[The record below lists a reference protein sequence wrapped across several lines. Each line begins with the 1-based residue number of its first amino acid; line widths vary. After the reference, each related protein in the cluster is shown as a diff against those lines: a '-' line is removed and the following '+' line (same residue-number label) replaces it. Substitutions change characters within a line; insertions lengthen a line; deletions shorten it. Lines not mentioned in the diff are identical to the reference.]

1 MTLNETI
8 LSAFELLSRDSE
20 FAGVVD
26 LGELRQF
33 VWTRYKIKPVELG
46 KWLAVMQTKKE
57 LESVIVGT
65 DVYIVLKIK
74 I

>member
-8 LSAFELLSRDSE
+8 LSAFELLSQDSE

-46 KWLAVMQTKKE
+46 KWLAVMQTKKK

-65 DVYIVLKIK
+65 DVCIVLKIK